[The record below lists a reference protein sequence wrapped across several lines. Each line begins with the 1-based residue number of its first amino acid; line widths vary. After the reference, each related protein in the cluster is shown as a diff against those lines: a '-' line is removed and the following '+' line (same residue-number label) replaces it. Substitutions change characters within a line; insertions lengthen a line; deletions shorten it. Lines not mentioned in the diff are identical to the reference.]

1 MRNKKFITLA
11 VTLTLTL
18 AITGCSGKSSD
29 TNGQSSATQP
39 QSSSELST
47 ESTNELTAKLDDLY
61 QQENLLFSEHS
72 DAWNKAFSLMNKD
85 NSTADQ
91 NMDYADFLSSTIE
104 SAKDQFTDEQLAV
117 LRTDIEEIRSIEKNI
132 TEIQNKLSEAGGFA
146 EGTDV
151 VSKNVFPGFTG
162 KDLDGN
168 DVDDGIFSENAVTV
182 LNFWFNG
189 CKPCVEELS
198 KLNELNETI
207 KSMGGELIG
216 INTETLDGN
225 KTGIEEAKA
234 LLESKNATYRNIYFD
249 SDSEAGKYASG
260 IMAFPTTILVD
271 RHGNIIGEP
280 FLGGVDNQE
289 NYDNLLSQIQEIINA
304 DSAVNK

>member
-47 ESTNELTAKLDDLY
+47 ESTDELTAKLDDLY

-117 LRTDIEEIRSIEKNI
+117 LRTDIEEIRSIEKI
-132 TEIQNKLSEAGGFA
+132 SLKSRTSFLRQAALQKERMSSPKMFSPALPEKILTE
-146 EGTDV
+146 
-151 VSKNVFPGFTG
+151 
-162 KDLDGN
+162 
-168 DVDDGIFSENAVTV
+168 
-182 LNFWFNG
+182 
-189 CKPCVEELS
+189 
-198 KLNELNETI
+198 
-207 KSMGGELIG
+207 M
-216 INTETLDGN
+216 
-225 KTGIEEAKA
+225 
-234 LLESKNATYRNIYFD
+234 
-249 SDSEAGKYASG
+249 
-260 IMAFPTTILVD
+260 M
-271 RHGNIIGEP
+271 
-280 FLGGVDNQE
+280 
-289 NYDNLLSQIQEIINA
+289 
-304 DSAVNK
+304 